1 MAKRLT
7 AEEKALIRY
16 LLDQGCSED
25 SVAEKVGC
33 TERTVRRIKKE
44 TPEEDTSEISAKLKH
59 LEYSKKDVK
68 VQTRLLKEKIM
79 FEDPEEGWIYDTTA
93 SAEKSRKNQFSKWWV
108 GIVYKDSAP
117 ENWKTALKNTGLEV
131 AISDL
136 HDKDKWEHDNPE
148 RTVLCRDGVAIH
160 IPEGMLYKKGDP
172 KKAHWHIIVKTDART
187 AFKDM
192 NETLNGITN
201 GPMIQKCLSLKG
213 SFEYLTHLN
222 NPERYQGYDKPE
234 TFNGFTI
241 EPNEHDKKL
250 MLQEIMRV
258 CQDEKLESYAEL
270 IRRYIDSP
278 EYLNIISVKAYALK
292 SMVDDNWKRTHQ
304 DYAKRIEV
312 VNWWKEGE

>member
-7 AEEKALIRY
+7 AEKKALIRY
-16 LLDQGCSED
+16 LLDQGCSE
-25 SVAEKVGC
+25 SLVAEKVGC
-33 TERTVRRIKKE
+33 AEKTVRRIKKE
-44 TPEEDTSEISAKLKH
+44 TPEEDTSEISNKIKH
-59 LEYSKKDVK
+59 LEYNKKDVK
-68 VQTRLLKEKIM
+68 VQERLLKEKTM

-136 HDKDKWEHDNPE
+136 HDKDKWGHDNPE
-148 RTVLCRDGVAIH
+148 RTVVCRDGVLIH

-172 KKAHWHIIVKTDART
+172 KKAHWHIIVKTDVKTSFR
-187 AFKDM
+187 DM
-192 NETLNGITN
+192 YGVLYSITN

-213 SFEYLTHLN
+213 SFEYMTHLN
-222 NPERYQGYDKPE
+222 DPEKYQGYDKPE

-250 MLQEIMRV
+250 MLQEVMRV
-258 CQDEKLESYAEL
+258 CQDEKIESYAEL

-278 EYLNIISVKAYALK
+278 EYLNIISVKSYALK
-292 SMVDDNWKRTHQ
+292 SVVDDIWKKAHR
-304 DYAKRIEV
+304 DYVKRIEV
-312 VNWWKEGE
+312 VNWKKGD

>member
-1 MAKRLT
+1 M
-7 AEEKALIRY
+7 
-16 LLDQGCSED
+16 
-25 SVAEKVGC
+25 
-33 TERTVRRIKKE
+33 
-44 TPEEDTSEISAKLKH
+44 P
-59 LEYSKKDVK
+59 
-68 VQTRLLKEKIM
+68 KEKTRGHDRTRI
-79 FEDPEEGWIYDTTA
+79 W
-93 SAEKSRKNQFSKWWV
+93 SAV
-108 GIVYKDSAP
+108 VYPDSAP
-117 ENWKTALKNTGLEV
+117 ENWREV
-131 AISDL
+131 LDDL
-136 HDKDKWEHDNPE
+136 HIEWVESPLHEFDTNPTGE
-148 RTVLCRDGVAIH
+148 V
-160 IPEGMLYKKGDP
+160 

-187 AFKDM
+187 SFKDM
-192 NETLNGITN
+192 NETLNSITK
-201 GPMIQKCLSLKG
+201 GPMPQKCLSLKG

-312 VNWWKEGE
+312 VNWWKEGEIL